1 MLNFSRIFSKVKLC
15 EGKERIIGIYGII
28 SSELINYLTNMC
40 WSCPLYYTVF
50 LINDFDIIIC
60 ECTLKVIGLCFSM
73 AVTAD
78 LQLFSVGKR
87 ARVSCFQ
94 IHSTLGQFH
103 TNHIIFRNVDIFKK
117 NLFTRKNKIPK
128 ENKSSDEIFE
138 NISLVIEIL
147 KSIDYLSDKHVSK
160 WPR

>member
-1 MLNFSRIFSKVKLC
+1 
-15 EGKERIIGIYGII
+15 
-28 SSELINYLTNMC
+28 
-40 WSCPLYYTVF
+40 
-50 LINDFDIIIC
+50 
-60 ECTLKVIGLCFSM
+60 M